1 MKKAKHNNIAIQYD
15 KNRPHYP
22 DTLIEDIIQLT
33 KIKHNSD
40 ILEIGSGTGIATI
53 PFIVKG
59 FNIQCIEI
67 GENLV
72 NIFKKKISNNPGI
85 KVDVIS
91 FEDWIPDKKYDLI
104 FSAQAF
110 HWIDINIK
118 YEKTF
123 SILKENGHLALFW
136 YIPIIK
142 ENIGIRELNEFL
154 KENKLPITYYSDDN
168 YKDFIN
174 EMNIEIKNADIFT
187 KIIEKEYQD
196 DYSIIKNDEY
206 ISHINT
212 TSAFGNLNDD
222 VKNNLNKKI
231 YDILIKSDIEI
242 QTKLN
247 FVLFL
252 LKADRNE

>member
-1 MKKAKHNNIAIQYD
+1 MVKAKHYNIANQYD
-15 KNRPHYP
+15 KNRPNYP
-22 DTLIEDIIQLT
+22 DKLIEDIINIT
-33 KIKHNSD
+33 EIKHNSD

-53 PFIVKG
+53 PFIKKG
-59 FNIQCIEI
+59 YNIHCIEI

-72 NIFKKKISNNPGI
+72 NILKKKISNNPGI
-85 KVDVIS
+85 KIDLIS
-91 FEDWIPDKKYDLI
+91 FENWIPDRKYDLI

-118 YEKTF
+118 YKKTF
-123 SILKENGHLALFW
+123 SILKENGYLALFW

-168 YKDFIN
+168 YVDFIN
-174 EMNIEIKNADIFT
+174 KMKIEIKNTNIFT
-187 KIIEKEYQD
+187 EIIEKEYKN

-212 TSAFGNLNDD
+212 TSVFGNLNDD
-222 VKNNLNKKI
+222 VKNSLNKKI
-231 YDILIKSDIEI
+231 YDILKKSNVEI

-252 LKADRNE
+252 LKI